1 MERLASVSEGQNI
14 GGKVERPDG
23 STYYTGPDTTKVVKP
38 GDGADEKDMF
48 LKLMI
53 EQLRHQDPF
62 SPMDSTDMM
71 TQLAQL
77 NSVQQLIELNML
89 FSRFSYNQELLQAS
103 SLIGRYVDGYDAAQN
118 FVTGVVEWIE
128 VIDGVITL
136 HLGDQLLL
144 LNQVINIRVTAPD
157 AEEVL
162 IDEGEE
168 IEEGEEVEEG
178 EEIDEG
184 ELPEDDEGDLP
195 EDDGGDSS

>member
-1 MERLASVSEGQNI
+1 MEGLSSVSAAQTV
-14 GGKVERPDG
+14 GGSVERPDG
-23 STYYTGPDTTKVVKP
+23 TTYYTGPDATKVVKP

-62 SPMDSTDMM
+62 SPMDATDMM

-89 FSRFSYNQELLQAS
+89 FSRFSFNQELLQAS
-103 SLIGRYVDGYDAAQN
+103 SLIERYVDGYDAAQN
-118 FVTGVVEWIE
+118 FVTGLVEWVE

-144 LNQVINIRVTAPD
+144 LDQVINIRVTSPD
-157 AEEVL
+157 AEEVP
-162 IDEGEE
+162 IDEGEETEEGEE
-168 IEEGEEVEEG
+168 IEEGDMP
-178 EEIDEG
+178 DE
-184 ELPEDDEGDLP
+184 
-195 EDDGGDSS
+195 DGSDSR